1 MVLIF
6 LAYFVG
12 ACNFIYEQEIPTA
25 SYVLIAMT
33 LVTAAL
39 IARHQGEVRRG
50 FVNPMALAVKMLLQ
64 AIPLMILLFVV
75 FPRISPLWSIPQPKS
90 HARTG
95 VSDDMSPG
103 DIAQLSRSA
112 EVAFRAT
119 FDGEV
124 PPQRDLYWRGLVFS
138 EFDGRRWKMDQRT
151 SFQAR
156 MAQQGARQISFEKSD
171 VQRSGHELS
180 YEIILEPTWQNWAFA
195 VDLPLSTDSQLRWTT
210 DLSLVTGGNLTQRIR
225 YRATSDP
232 EARYGLG
239 LRPNTRDVNLKLP
252 QGFNPRSIELAK
264 QWRRETPSD
273 AEFVDRVLRWFNEE
287 EFVYTLS
294 PPLLGRD
301 SVDEFLFDTRRGF
314 CEHFASSFV
323 FFLRA
328 AEIPARVM
336 AGYQGGEQHP
346 SEDYLIVYQYDAHA
360 WAEAWLEGHGW
371 VRIDPT
377 AAVAPERIEMSLQDV
392 FGSEF
397 LAQSPLSLIRLRNIG
412 VFNSLRSNWDMISYY
427 WGRMVLGYDRD
438 RQYDVLASIL
448 GKVTPRRMAI
458 FMVGTGGLV
467 LLLVGAT
474 LLPGRN
480 RRRLDPAT
488 RKYLRFCQRL
498 ARLGLARKIGE
509 GPQSY
514 ARRVAETRPELAAL
528 VQRITD
534 AYVGLIYGDSTNP
547 QTFTI
552 QLRQSRTRLV

>member
-1 MVLIF
+1 MQTALQIPRRSLIWLLAALLFAMGPHLTRQPVWLLAVLGTSIGWRYQVWSGRWPLPAWPIKTLLVLMSLVGVLLAYGSLIGVDPAMALLIIGCALKAIEFSSPRDYMVLIF

-138 EFDGRRWKMDQRT
+138 EFDGRRWKMDQRA

-195 VDLPLSTDSQLRWTT
+195 LDLPLSTDSQLRWTT

-287 EFVYTLS
+287 EFRLHAIAAAVG
-294 PPLLGRD
+294 PRQRRRI
-301 SVDEFLFDTRRGF
+301 SVRY
-314 CEHFASSFV
+314 
-323 FFLRA
+323 
-328 AEIPARVM
+328 PARV
-336 AGYQGGEQHP
+336 
-346 SEDYLIVYQYDAHA
+346 L
-360 WAEAWLEGHGW
+360 
-371 VRIDPT
+371 
-377 AAVAPERIEMSLQDV
+377 
-392 FGSEF
+392 
-397 LAQSPLSLIRLRNIG
+397 
-412 VFNSLRSNWDMISYY
+412 
-427 WGRMVLGYDRD
+427 
-438 RQYDVLASIL
+438 
-448 GKVTPRRMAI
+448 
-458 FMVGTGGLV
+458 
-467 LLLVGAT
+467 
-474 LLPGRN
+474 
-480 RRRLDPAT
+480 
-488 RKYLRFCQRL
+488 
-498 ARLGLARKIGE
+498 
-509 GPQSY
+509 
-514 ARRVAETRPELAAL
+514 
-528 VQRITD
+528 
-534 AYVGLIYGDSTNP
+534 
-547 QTFTI
+547 
-552 QLRQSRTRLV
+552 